1 MEDKVMIQI
10 LEELREIKQ
19 DLHWFRIR
27 EELKQRAVWEI
38 ENPNLTTADRA
49 KALAAFVQKSKQE

>member
-1 MEDKVMIQI
+1 MDDKVMVQI
-10 LEELREIKQ
+10 LEELREIKH

-49 KALAAFVQKSKQE
+49 RALAAFMQKTMKE